1 MADWRVLKRGP
12 WPSKFLPNIATS
24 RTPGHE
30 LLCWRPWFDWF
41 AVHSCN
47 VVTCCRT
54 NLYLLG
60 LHCHPPWFP
69 FTLYQM
75 WPVTQLYSVIHMS
88 HLSAK
93 FGRLITFSH
102 LQLDHTIAICVDA
115 LQQLLKLFTWRNVP
129 SFVTKSSFIPEC
141 LCCWLTS
148 SFLWDS
154 LSIWLSKTR
163 CIPPLVSPG
172 SESCCSTARS
182 SCVNRPTRFHGRF
195 PGS

>member
-1 MADWRVLKRGP
+1 MNSSAGDRG
-12 WPSKFLPNIATS
+12 LID
-24 RTPGHE
+24 
-30 LLCWRPWFDWF
+30 LLYIHAMLLLVAGETYIYWVYTAIHHGF
-41 AVHSCN
+41 HS
-47 VVTCCRT
+47 
-54 NLYLLG
+54 L
-60 LHCHPPWFP
+60 F
-69 FTLYQM
+69 YQM

-102 LQLDHTIAICVDA
+102 LQLDQTIAICVDA

-129 SFVTKSSFIPEC
+129 SFVTKSS
-141 LCCWLTS
+141 CCWLTS

-182 SCVNRPTRFHGRF
+182 SCVNRPTWFHGRF